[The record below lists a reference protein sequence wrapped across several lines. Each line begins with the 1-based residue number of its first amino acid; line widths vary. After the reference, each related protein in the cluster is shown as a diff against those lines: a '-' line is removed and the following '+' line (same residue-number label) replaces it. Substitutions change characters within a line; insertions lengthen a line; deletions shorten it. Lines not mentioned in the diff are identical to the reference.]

1 MFSKAAA
8 KQKSSD
14 HNLACNLA
22 TDVSTEVA
30 SNTSDTQLKES
41 DPKVTCGSVNKYTN
55 YKPCAKRSKCDAD
68 VDINLQSTS
77 VSKRIKLDSASQRTA
92 PKSMPHTNGVENKLS
107 NFGSGEVA
115 AHTEA
120 MACNQQNKCSK
131 GAGRNTSAPV
141 TKEDESGACVALH
154 SGQQQRVRVSDLDSQ
169 TIGRFEV
176 LTASTLAARY
186 PRKFYKHLLVQI
198 KKQEVIAKLAW
209 WPGNYRA
216 VACVCCHIE
225 PVQRRLLIMTLS
237 TIPTYRR
244 RGVAT
249 ELMRSVIES
258 ARALSTELK
267 DMYLHVQTSN
277 KAALSFYRSLGFVV
291 SREIKNY
298 YRRLNPPDCY
308 VLERSLCPS
317 VSLDK

>member
-1 MFSKAAA
+1 
-8 KQKSSD
+8 
-14 HNLACNLA
+14 
-22 TDVSTEVA
+22 
-30 SNTSDTQLKES
+30 
-41 DPKVTCGSVNKYTN
+41 
-55 YKPCAKRSKCDAD
+55 
-68 VDINLQSTS
+68 
-77 VSKRIKLDSASQRTA
+77 
-92 PKSMPHTNGVENKLS
+92 
-107 NFGSGEVA
+107 
-115 AHTEA
+115 
-120 MACNQQNKCSK
+120 
-131 GAGRNTSAPV
+131 
-141 TKEDESGACVALH
+141 VALH

-258 ARALSTELK
+258 ARALSPPLPGEPCRPPATFFR
-267 DMYLHVQTSN
+267 DRFGIQNCS
-277 KAALSFYRSLGFVV
+277 GPV
-291 SREIKNY
+291 SGWGA
-298 YRRLNPPDCY
+298 
-308 VLERSLCPS
+308 
-317 VSLDK
+317 